1 MALLHSV
8 LVALLRH
15 PAEGED
21 PQVIVAQ
28 ATGISGRGTV
38 SAPVVEAYHQL
49 MSSSPEAVEAR
60 RRYSAL
66 VLIVDN
72 GHRANHE
79 FPDLDAAEAN
89 KAKAA
94 EIREAAEEQRRAE
107 ARAASLRK
115 QLAEVEDTQ
124 SKAGARLANLTGM
137 PIDPV
142 VEPVAEEEVEEN
154 TGEGTGELPPV
165 EPAAPVGAEIDPPV
179 DPVLVIAARLTAGE
193 VVTPD
198 ELAVLTVEQLRSLGE
213 RYEIPMPAAAK
224 KADLIELLL
233 QEEPEA

>member
-15 PAEGED
+15 PAEGEE
-21 PQVIVAQ
+21 PSVIVAQ

-38 SAPVVEAYHQL
+38 SAPVVEAYHHL
-49 MSSSPEAVEAR
+49 MSSAPEAVEAR

-89 KAKAA
+89 RAKAA
-94 EIREAAEEQRRAE
+94 EIREAAEEQRRSE
-107 ARAASLRK
+107 AKAAALRK
-115 QLAEVEDTQ
+115 QLAEVEDTG

-142 VEPVAEEEVEEN
+142 VEVEEASGQPDPSDPSDPSEKPE
-154 TGEGTGELPPV
+154 GEKTDEV
-165 EPAAPVGAEIDPPV
+165 THTDPPV
-179 DPVLVIAARLTAGE
+179 DPVLAIAARLQAGE
-193 VVTPD
+193 DVTPED
-198 ELAVLTVEQLRSLGE
+198 LAKLSGAQLRQLCE
-213 RYEIPMPAAAK
+213 RYEIAVPARAK
-224 KADLIELLL
+224 PSDIIELLL
-233 QEEPEA
+233 QKEAE